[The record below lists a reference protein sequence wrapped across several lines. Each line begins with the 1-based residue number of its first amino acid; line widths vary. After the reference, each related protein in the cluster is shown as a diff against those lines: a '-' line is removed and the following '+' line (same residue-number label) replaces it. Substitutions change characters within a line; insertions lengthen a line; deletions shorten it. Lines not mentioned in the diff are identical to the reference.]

1 MHLGFVDPCCVAC
14 TLFEAAPVSCAR
26 SQVREQCRGEPQY
39 EAIGSLRAK
48 ERLFRTYQ
56 DTLAQLEALTRQ
68 RSERAQAGYRV
79 RAGSLMLF
87 HSGSVSANLILT
99 LPLGPFARGHF
110 PFSAE
115 NYTATTCKSS
125 FQRGC

>member
-1 MHLGFVDPCCVAC
+1 
-14 TLFEAAPVSCAR
+14 
-26 SQVREQCRGEPQY
+26 VREQCRGEPRY

-79 RAGSLMLF
+79 STRHPVSMVDNAGICQDYRAEATSEQFAWHNACPTQQPILSLLHIECISCCLLYSQDPIRLCLMTNCAL
-87 HSGSVSANLILT
+87 HTV
-99 LPLGPFARGHF
+99 
-110 PFSAE
+110 
-115 NYTATTCKSS
+115 
-125 FQRGC
+125 